1 MVMRTVINTKI
12 DGKGNYIPKKNW
24 FLLFFKLRDQWWDC
38 STRGVNKDI
47 LGGRRGD
54 FNVVSSKAR
63 RLFYV
68 QLAIKLFRG
77 GDKSFKIK
85 IIKN

>member
-1 MVMRTVINTKI
+1 MEGVISFLKKI
-12 DGKGNYIPKKNW
+12 G
-24 FLLFFKLRDQWWDC
+24 FCFFFKLRDQWWGC

-54 FNVVSSKAR
+54 FNVMSSIAR
-63 RLFYV
+63 LLFYV